1 MSGYNTS
8 ERPLQFDE
16 NSSPTFTHDLALST
30 VPIVTIG
37 GVEYREF
44 LLDINQ
50 TSNNPLLSLHELQV
64 FVGNTGR
71 TDRRDC
77 RRRWDGELRRSAT
90 RIYDMDANAGGDS
103 RVELDYNLNSG
114 SGSGD
119 MFFYLNNNLFAGGTF
134 VTLYS
139 AFGAPNTNND
149 GFEEWAVRTPTSG
162 GSGNLPEPG
171 LLSLFGAALALTSRR
186 LHPSSSLVR
195 LATLVRAGARD
206 ALMRW
211 RQQPPP
217 LFFVSAS
224 V

>member
-64 FVGNTGR
+64 FVGNTA
-71 TDRRDC
+71 
-77 RRRWDGELRRSAT
+77 ELTGATVGAGGTVSFAGAT

-186 LHPSSSLVR
+186 LIRRRRS
-195 LATLVRAGARD
+195 
-206 ALMRW
+206 
-211 RQQPPP
+211 
-217 LFFVSAS
+217 
-224 V
+224 